1 MENQPIFTVEE
12 PKTSSFMDRAADV
25 FSAPGKLFTEVA
37 ASPVQNSSWV
47 LPYVISLIISV
58 VFTIAL
64 FSNQS
69 LRDQTLEPQR
79 HQMQERVEKGEITQ
93 EQADRAEEF
102 MASSSIMLL
111 TGVVG
116 TVVIVSIAVFGA
128 PLILWFIVKFAFKA
142 LAGYK
147 KMLEVYGL
155 TSLIGIL
162 GTIVTLIMMHLFDS
176 VRATP
181 GASLLLMSNFD
192 YTSFVHKFIASLNI
206 LTIWQT
212 AVFGMGVAKVSNK
225 SLGTGMIVS
234 FGLWLIWV
242 ILSSFV
248 GLGIG

>member
-1 MENQPIFTVEE
+1 MF
-12 PKTSSFMDRAADV
+12 
-25 FSAPGKLFTEVA
+25 
-37 ASPVQNSSWV
+37 
-47 LPYVISLIISV
+47 SLIISV

-79 HQMQERVEKGEITQ
+79 HQVQERVEKGEMTQ

-102 MASSSIMLL
+102 MASSSIMLF

-116 TVVIVSIAVFGA
+116 AIVVVTIAVFGA
-128 PLILWFIVKFAFKA
+128 PLILWLIVKFAFKA
-142 LAGYK
+142 PAGYK
-147 KMLEVYGL
+147 KILEVYGL
-155 TSLIGIL
+155 SSLIGIL
-162 GTIVTLIMMHLFDS
+162 SAIVTLIMMHLFDS

-181 GASLLLMSNFD
+181 GASLLLMSDFD
-192 YTSFVHKFIASLNI
+192 YNSFAHKFIASLNI

-225 SLGTGMIVS
+225 SLGTGMMVS

-242 ILSSFV
+242 ILSASV